1 MFQKTYEIISNQANG
16 FFLNN
21 QSSFLNLKNQKMETT
36 KNGFSVNLQNAI
48 DELSTAK
55 SVAEWNA
62 IRKSILLKDILNQWE
77 LNYIDS
83 SGLIV
88 KVLGSE
94 KA

>member
-1 MFQKTYEIISNQANG
+1 
-16 FFLNN
+16 
-21 QSSFLNLKNQKMETT
+21 METT